1 MGLFTIF
8 AFLLNFHL
16 PLKNWPS
23 PLALNQPVVIASN
36 TNLAPSMESQVTTED
51 SRPILIKKY
60 LAHYN
65 SPLLPYADLIFSLS
79 KTYNLDYRLILA
91 IGQQES
97 NLCKKIP
104 ENSHNCWGYGI
115 HKRGTLTFASYE
127 LALKSYAAYLKQA
140 YIDKG
145 LTTIEQIESKY
156 NPSSNGSWSF
166 GVNQF
171 MEQIETGEY

>member
-1 MGLFTIF
+1 MPI
-8 AFLLNFHL
+8 
-16 PLKNWPS
+16 KNWPS
-23 PLALNQPVVIASN
+23 PLALNQPVIIASN
-36 TNLAPSMESQVTTED
+36 NSQSPSLENKITSED

-60 LAHYN
+60 LQYYN

-79 KTYNLDYRLILA
+79 KTYDLDYRLILA

-104 ENSHNCWGYGI
+104 PNSHNCWGYGI
-115 HKRGTLTFASYE
+115 HKRGTLTFDSYD

-140 YIDKG
+140 YMDKG
-145 LTTIEQIESKY
+145 LLTVEQIESKY
-156 NPSSNGSWSF
+156 NPSSNGSWAF

-171 MEQIETGEY
+171 MRQIESGEY